1 MSYLSELL
9 SQCVDMTHQLIKTKQ
24 RATID
29 IRIGNEFKFQ
39 FCNQEDEAFVHK
51 KKLSPSQRKRNSLR
65 KSEFDNQKRVEKTSD
80 DEIKMEN
87 DNLEEIVKTKDSETQ
102 TNPEEVIDK
111 KDIEVQTNCVPVE
124 SIGVNT
130 DEKVIDSLENTLE
143 VDKNGQIHPKKNE
156 VIVEM
161 KLNHNIKN
169 WQEIEANISENLKL
183 TLIGKPWISNNG
195 RLFMTVG
202 FRIRIQDF
210 ENWKIRT
217 FNWQD
222 SGIGAV
228 SFSRLYR

>member
-1 MSYLSELL
+1 MSDLSVLL
-9 SQCVDMTHQLIKTKQ
+9 SQCVDLTHQLIKTKQ

-29 IRIGNEFKFQ
+29 IRIGSEFKFH
-39 FCNQEDEAFVHK
+39 FRSQEDEIFAR

-65 KSEFDNQKRVEKTSD
+65 MSEFEHLKQDERTSD
-80 DEIKMEN
+80 DGIKMEIN
-87 DNLEEIVKTKDSETQ
+87 NQEGIVNKKDSEAQ
-102 TNPEEVIDK
+102 TDLEEAIGK
-111 KDIEVQTNCVPVE
+111 KDTEVQTVCVPLE
-124 SIGVNT
+124 SRGVNT
-130 DEKVIDSLENTLE
+130 DEKEIESLENTLD
-143 VDKNGQIHPKKNE
+143 VDKNGQIHPKNNE

-169 WQEIEANISENLKL
+169 WQEIEAHISENIQL
-183 TLIGKPWISNNG
+183 TLIGKPWISNNC

-202 FRIRIQDF
+202 FRTKMQDF

>member
-1 MSYLSELL
+1 
-9 SQCVDMTHQLIKTKQ
+9 
-24 RATID
+24 
-29 IRIGNEFKFQ
+29 
-39 FCNQEDEAFVHK
+39 
-51 KKLSPSQRKRNSLR
+51 
-65 KSEFDNQKRVEKTSD
+65 
-80 DEIKMEN
+80 MEN

-202 FRIRIQDF
+202 FRTKMQDF

>member
-1 MSYLSELL
+1 MSNLSDLL

-29 IRIGNEFKFQ
+29 IRIGSEFKFQ
-39 FCNQEDEAFVHK
+39 FSSQEDEAFANK
-51 KKLSPSQRKRNSLR
+51 KKLSPSQRKRNSIR
-65 KSEFDNQKRVEKTSD
+65 KSEFEHLKRVERTSD
-80 DEIKMEN
+80 DGIKMEI
-87 DNLEEIVKTKDSETQ
+87 DNLEEIVQMKDSETQ
-102 TNPEEVIDK
+102 TDHEEVVDK
-111 KDIEVQTNCVPVE
+111 KDIEVQTTCVPVE

-130 DEKVIDSLENTLE
+130 DEKEIESLENTLE
-143 VDKNGQIHPKKNE
+143 VDKNGQIHPRKNE

-161 KLNHNIKN
+161 KLNHSIKN
-169 WQEIEANISENLKL
+169 WQEIEANISENLQL

-202 FRIRIQDF
+202 FRTKMQDF

>member
-1 MSYLSELL
+1 
-9 SQCVDMTHQLIKTKQ
+9 
-24 RATID
+24 
-29 IRIGNEFKFQ
+29 
-39 FCNQEDEAFVHK
+39 
-51 KKLSPSQRKRNSLR
+51 
-65 KSEFDNQKRVEKTSD
+65 
-80 DEIKMEN
+80 
-87 DNLEEIVKTKDSETQ
+87 
-102 TNPEEVIDK
+102 
-111 KDIEVQTNCVPVE
+111 
-124 SIGVNT
+124 
-130 DEKVIDSLENTLE
+130 
-143 VDKNGQIHPKKNE
+143 
-156 VIVEM
+156 M

-202 FRIRIQDF
+202 FRTKMQDF